1 MNSTPSPDEQLR
13 QTQKPTCNTYVGT
26 AICPGGRPIPAQ
38 QAGGI
43 CSCVM
48 TSRVSP
54 GVIACSNGMRRTDA
68 YPGEVL
74 VSTELADDAAHAVVA
89 AVAALGPQ
97 PHFRGRQIQVIVHHE
112 QPTDWHLHADSMHIA
127 VRMDVHRQS

>member
-43 CSCVM
+43 CSCCHDV
-48 TSRVSP
+48 TCKSRGKSF
-54 GVIACSNGMRRTDA
+54 
-68 YPGEVL
+68 VL
-74 VSTELADDAAHAVVA
+74 VAA
-89 AVAALGPQ
+89 
-97 PHFRGRQIQVIVHHE
+97 
-112 QPTDWHLHADSMHIA
+112 T
-127 VRMDVHRQS
+127 HRCVSWGSPCFHRAG